1 MPIAPLDPLWL
12 SALILLLGLA
22 IGATSGA
29 AAAAPLTRGLAVP
42 VACGLAG
49 LLSAI
54 PVILWSPALAALP
67 PLPLTGPDMALL
79 TAAISGLAILG
90 ALLGAPIPIA
100 LTFIAGAVGAA
111 LAGGVMVDIAPVD
124 PMESMMRAGTTLALA
139 TVGTVPIALMALTTW
154 KRAVSTDRPR
164 EALRRALPPAAALAI
179 GLATALAIF
188 VAIPERPTGPI
199 AAAVVGL
206 VTAVAAGFLTA
217 SGISRRPFFTPN
229 DRAGADAAYGRVA
242 ATTGIGLAATIAG
255 AEAVAVCAV
264 LLPLAGSSR
273 VDAIGTVAAPLAIG
287 LVFGTA
293 FLGGRGTSA
302 LRRAMPEAGRAAA
315 AGTGA
320 LAGSVIALVVI
331 GQASAVIAMTVG
343 ALVAGRPRLPVL
355 RLIAAAILALGAA
368 AGLGYWLSSE
378 SSSPSSSLSPPTT
391 ADSMPLNRAADQS

>member
-12 SALILLLGLA
+12 SALIFLLGLA

-29 AAAAPLTRGLAVP
+29 AAAAPLSRGLALP

-54 PVILWSPALAALP
+54 PVILWSPALAGLP
-67 PLPLTGPDMALL
+67 PLPLTGPDMALF
-79 TAAISGLAILG
+79 TAVISGLAIFS

-111 LAGGVMVDIAPVD
+111 FAGGVMVDIAPVD
-124 PMESMMRAGTTLALA
+124 PMESMIRAGTTLALA
-139 TVGTVPIALMALTTW
+139 TAGAVPIALMGLTTW

-164 EALRRALPPAAALAI
+164 EALRRALPPAAALAV

-188 VAIPERPTGPI
+188 VAIPARPIGPI
-199 AAAVVGL
+199 VAVVVG
-206 VTAVAAGFLTA
+206 VFAAVAAGFMTS

-229 DRAGADAAYGRVA
+229 DRAGADAAYGRIA
-242 ATTGIGLAATIAG
+242 ATTGIGLAVTIAG

-273 VDAIGTVAAPLAIG
+273 VDAIGSLAAPLALG
-287 LVFGTA
+287 LVFGA
-293 FLGGRGTSA
+293 ALLGGRGTSA
-302 LRRAMPEAGRAAA
+302 LRKAMPDTGRAAA

-320 LAGSVIALVVI
+320 LAGSVIALGLI
-331 GQASAVIAMTVG
+331 GQASAVIALTVG
-343 ALVAGRPRLPVL
+343 AVVAGRPRLPVI
-355 RLIAAAILALGAA
+355 RLILAAIVACGAA
-368 AGLGYWLSSE
+368 AGTGYWLSSE
-378 SSSPSSSLSPPTT
+378 SSSSLSSPTT
-391 ADSMPLNRAADQS
+391 ADSMPRNRAADQS